1 MYNLEKQAYLTKIA
15 TVALASSH
23 VLKQRAL
30 LKQAKIRDKDSIWRR
45 ADTFPETL
53 GNYAVNAWKN
63 GDIASTLIGAG
74 LGGGLGYY
82 LNRNDSKKGRL
93 LAALSGA
100 GIGGFGLLGAN
111 QVRKAYNEAKNDA
124 TIVNILDHRDIVGGG
139 N

>member
-1 MYNLEKQAYLTKIA
+1 MCSLEKQAYLTKLA

-30 LKQAKIRDKDSIWRR
+30 LKQAKIRDKDTPIWRR

-53 GNYAVNAWKN
+53 RNYAVDAWKN

-82 LNRNDSKKGRL
+82 LNRNDNKKGRI

-100 GIGGFGLLGAN
+100 GIGGLGLLGTN
-111 QVRKAYNEAKNDA
+111 QVRKAYNEAKRDA
-124 TIVNILDHRDIVGGG
+124 AIVDALDRRDLLGH
-139 N
+139 